1 MRKFL
6 LIALSIST
14 VVSICQ
20 NILIF
25 LWYIGIFGD
34 ITRPVLSA
42 GLPYSHSFFLR
53 HTPFCGSRF
62 DLHKG
67 KWIQSSCSI
76 PYNQIE
82 AAQAFLHVLLASI
95 TLILSLIVILEKKKV
110 KDRPKLPLPSQ
121 YAQIKRSPQ
130 QLDVASSINKI
141 SNGHSN
147 SHNVS
152 TIVTAAENR
161 ILPYSYE
168 RHNRDKRARIR
179 PNSMPESN
187 PDQYTRVRSKDLEQ
201 NNVRSSEIK
210 KSLPNTTGRFQ
221 KSSDQQRRISTYEE
235 TGSRDFTKN
244 KDFGRLPS
252 GTLTSLISFDPK
264 SRTLLRVREHR
275 ESDDDDAEVYN
286 RIATETGSRDFTR
299 NKDFGRLPSGTL
311 TSLISFDPK
320 SRTLL
325 RVREHR
331 ESDDDDA
338 EVYNRIATINLDS
351 GIYERSRNN
360 AIHSSANRLN
370 MSSSQTLAGSR
381 VKYPNQDSVPSVMAP
396 VLVTNDRLREKSY
409 DISSSD
415 SGLPGSSCDW
425 PMGHP
430 TCRTEQAEHSNLK
443 ENGSICPVPSV
454 MAPVLVTND
463 RLREKSY
470 DISSSD
476 SGLPGSSCDWP
487 MGHPTCRTE
496 QAEHSNLKENGSVC
510 PGFFVHNDQLQPT
523 GHKSNFQV
531 ETRDHNK
538 AIGHY
543 HSVKEFQLTTEPSGA
558 NVPIVAGA
566 GLLV

>member
-1 MRKFL
+1 MV
-6 LIALSIST
+6 IQIST
-14 VVSICQ
+14 MLAQLSQRPRIVFFRTHMNDIIATREQ
-20 NILIF
+20 EYDQTQ
-25 LWYIGIFGD
+25 WY
-34 ITRPVLSA
+34 
-42 GLPYSHSFFLR
+42 
-53 HTPFCGSRF
+53 
-62 DLHKG
+62 
-67 KWIQSSCSI
+67 
-76 PYNQIE
+76 
-82 AAQAFLHVLLASI
+82 
-95 TLILSLIVILEKKKV
+95 V
-110 KDRPKLPLPSQ
+110 K
-121 YAQIKRSPQ
+121 
-130 QLDVASSINKI
+130 
-141 SNGHSN
+141 
-147 SHNVS
+147 
-152 TIVTAAENR
+152 
-161 ILPYSYE
+161 
-168 RHNRDKRARIR
+168 
-179 PNSMPESN
+179 MPESN
-187 PDQYTRVRSKDLEQ
+187 SDQYTRVRSKDLEQ

-221 KSSDQQRRISTYEE
+221 KSSDQQRRIIFGINDHKAGLMFGGYWDSLIFAHSNNTIQE
-235 TGSRDFTKN
+235 TGSRDFTK
-244 KDFGRLPS
+244 
-252 GTLTSLISFDPK
+252 
-264 SRTLLRVREHR
+264 
-275 ESDDDDAEVYN
+275 
-286 RIATETGSRDFTR
+286 

-443 ENGSICPVPSV
+443 ENGSICP
-454 MAPVLVTND
+454 
-463 RLREKSY
+463 
-470 DISSSD
+470 
-476 SGLPGSSCDWP
+476 
-487 MGHPTCRTE
+487 
-496 QAEHSNLKENGSVC
+496 
-510 PGFFVHNDQLQPT
+510 GFFVHNDQLQPT
-523 GHKSNFQV
+523 GHKSNFQI
-531 ETRDHNK
+531 ETRDYNK
-538 AIGHY
+538 TIGHY
-543 HSVKEFQLTTEPSGA
+543 HSVKEFQLTTEPPRP